1 MPGIRQQERNMEPQ
15 FFLGGVG
22 LSQNVEML
30 LGHNCKGGRD
40 SVAFALTLLEQDPT
54 CVMPRVAQASGA
66 LR

>member
-40 SVAFALTLLEQDPT
+40 ASALTLLEQDPT